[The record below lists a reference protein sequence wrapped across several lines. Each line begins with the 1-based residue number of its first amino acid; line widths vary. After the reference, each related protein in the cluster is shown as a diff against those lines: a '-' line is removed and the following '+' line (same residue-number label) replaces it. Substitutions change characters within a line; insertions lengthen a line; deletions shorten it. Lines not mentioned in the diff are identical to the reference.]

1 MNLLAT
7 MVLRRIFL
15 ILTLGVA
22 VAACKNTST
31 SLSPSAVDSLKTV
44 FQDINGQLELSWN
57 QMMADDDAKLD
68 NLRRILQEV
77 EYSGNYNRLKLDT
90 LKQHIDNLQQ
100 VRYDQQT
107 MSDSDLINLYDSITT
122 QVMGE
127 VTIFTTRLEQFE
139 QYPIMGQLLQEAF
152 EADDRVLRYRIDY
165 DRTAKQ
171 YNAFINDH
179 QEHLPLVAK
188 QKELQPKP
196 LFELQN

>member
-1 MNLLAT
+1 
-7 MVLRRIFL
+7 
-15 ILTLGVA
+15 VA

-77 EYSGNYNRLKLDT
+77 EYSGNYNRLKLDS

-196 LFELQN
+196 LFELQD